1 VQVFGLEHGRR
12 RPVHRAPTDRS
23 NRTGSQY
30 TELLGFGGWA
40 TGADVAATNGTYH
53 MIYGRKAFFGYQ
65 VLDDGR
71 TVGSPTCHTRTR

>member
-1 VQVFGLEHGRR
+1 MADGVRSTV
-12 RPVHRAPTDRS
+12 RPLIDPTAP
-23 NRTGSQY
+23 GSQY
-30 TELLGFGGWA
+30 TGLLGFGGWA
-40 TGADVAATNGTYH
+40 TAADVAATNGNYH